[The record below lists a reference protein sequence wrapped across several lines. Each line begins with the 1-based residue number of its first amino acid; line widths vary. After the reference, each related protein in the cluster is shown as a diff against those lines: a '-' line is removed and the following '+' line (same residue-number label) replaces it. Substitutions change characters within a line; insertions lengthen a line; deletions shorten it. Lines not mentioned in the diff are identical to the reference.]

1 MPGPDASVRPFR
13 IEIPEAA
20 LTDLRER
27 LRRTRWTPDIAS
39 SDWDYGMPLD
49 YLKQLT
55 DYWLNGYDWRAWEA
69 RLNSYPQFVTAI
81 DGQDVHFLH
90 VRSAEPDAIPL
101 ILTHGLPGSVAD
113 FLDVVAGLT
122 DPRAHGGA
130 SAPAFDVVIA
140 SIPGFGFSGPTREL
154 GWDVGRVAGA
164 WAQLMPRLGYHRY
177 GAVGNDAGS
186 LVAVELARRHP
197 EPLIGV
203 HVTQIWSM
211 PRGDEGELDG
221 LSDADQEA
229 LDVRNW
235 FQENF
240 GAYHDL
246 HTQQPQTLAHAL
258 ADSPVG
264 LLAWYSQ
271 IFRDEVSP
279 DFILTDVTLTWLTE
293 TVASSIRLY
302 YENRHAPQSV
312 EPTRVPLGLAQFTD
326 DFTSMRRFVERDH
339 HNIVSWNCYD
349 RPGHFAAHQSPELLV
364 ADIRQFF
371 ARLS

>member
-1 MPGPDASVRPFR
+1 MPESDASVRPFR

-20 LTDLRER
+20 LADLRER
-27 LRRTRWTPDIAS
+27 LRRTRWTPEIADS
-39 SDWDYGMPLD
+39 GWDYGMPLD

-69 RLNSYPQFVTAI
+69 RLNSYPQFLTTI
-81 DGQDVHFLH
+81 DGQEVHFLH
-90 VRSAEPDAIPL
+90 VRSAEPDPIPL
-101 ILTHGLPGSVAD
+101 ILTHGWPGSVAD
-113 FLDVVAGLT
+113 FLDVIEPLA
-122 DPRAHGGA
+122 DPRAHGGPG
-130 SAPAFDVVIA
+130 SPGFDVVVA
-140 SIPGFGFSGPTREL
+140 SVPGFGFSGPTREL
-154 GWDVGRVAGA
+154 GWDAGRIARA
-164 WAQLMPRLGYHRY
+164 WSQLMPRLGYHRY

-186 LVAVELARRHP
+186 LVSVELARHCP
-197 EPLIGV
+197 QSLIGV

-221 LSDADQEA
+221 LSEADQEA
-229 LDVRNW
+229 LDIRNW
-235 FQENF
+235 FQDNF

-246 HTQQPQTLAHAL
+246 HSQQPQTLAHAL

-279 DFILTDVTLTWLTE
+279 DFILTDVTLAWLTE

-302 YENRHAPQSV
+302 YENRHAPQSA
-312 EPTRVPLGLAQFTD
+312 EPTRVPLGLAQFSD
-326 DFTSMRRFVERDH
+326 DFTSMRRFAERDH
-339 HNIVSWNCYD
+339 HNIVSWNCYE

-371 ARLS
+371 GRLG

>member
-1 MPGPDASVRPFR
+1 MPESDAAVRPFR

-27 LRRTRWTPDIAS
+27 LRRTRWSPEVS
-39 SDWDYGMPLD
+39 YPGWDYGMPQD
-49 YLKQLT
+49 YLKELT

-69 RLNSYPQFVTAI
+69 RLNSYPQLLTTI
-81 DGQDVHFLH
+81 DGQDVHALH

-101 ILTHGLPGSVAD
+101 ILTHGWPGSVAD
-113 FLDVVAGLT
+113 FLDIIGPLT
-122 DPRAHGGA
+122 DPRAHGG
-130 SAPAFDVVIA
+130 SGAPAFDVVIA
-140 SIPGFGFSGPTREL
+140 SVPGFGFSGPTREL
-154 GWDVGRVAGA
+154 GWDVRRIARA
-164 WAQLMPRLGYHRY
+164 WAQLMRRLGYDRY

-186 LVAVELARRHP
+186 LVSVELARQCP
-197 EPLIGV
+197 ESLIGV

-221 LSDADQEA
+221 LSEADQAA

-235 FQENF
+235 FHDNF
-240 GAYHDL
+240 GAYSDL
-246 HTQQPQTLAHAL
+246 HSQQPQTLAHAL

-271 IFRDEVSP
+271 IYRDEVSP
-279 DFILTDVTLTWLTE
+279 DFLLTDVTLTWLTE

-302 YENRHAPQSV
+302 YENRQAPQPV

-326 DFTSMRRFVERDH
+326 DFTSMRRFAERDH
-339 HNIVSWNCYD
+339 HNIISWNSYD

-364 ADIRQFF
+364 GDIRQFF
-371 ARLS
+371 GRLR